1 MNDKTYEH
9 IQSAIS
15 LRNFSD
21 EATYQKIIESH
32 IGFSE
37 KNGGYLPDG
46 QMAKISV
53 SAKALTALLWRV

>member
-1 MNDKTYEH
+1 MNDKSYEH

-15 LRNFSD
+15 LRNFSN

-46 QMAKISV
+46 KWL
-53 SAKALTALLWRV
+53 KYP